1 MCIVLYGGIYI
12 MRKKYIIGGM
22 VLVATAAAVVT
33 ISANGIA
40 GNMTSDITS
49 SSNIAYETMMEESEA
64 KLAVAEKNAVAAA
77 KSSKENELKEYFEDK
92 AIINTDIIKNY
103 VKVYETAAEK
113 KEDEVAIGKIDADTI
128 VTVSQKGEKWTR
140 VRAGNQKGWVR
151 TKNLIFGDDA
161 AKKVGTD
168 AEFTVVTNE
177 KVKIYKDTDMNS
189 EVVATLKKEKSYDVK
204 EKTENWLKVNTSD
217 GDAYLR
223 LHNVEL
229 KWTSEQAEAEKES
242 KEAEAKKA
250 SEKAAKEESKKAAEQ
265 SKAAEESWL
274 AESAAQA
281 AAEEAARQAAAEEA
295 ARQAAAQAAA
305 EEAARQAAAQAAAE
319 EAARQAAAQQKQ
331 HLGTFRITHYCSC
344 PICCGQWST
353 GSANVIGA
361 SGMTLTPGQSIAVN
375 PAQIPYGSKVMING
389 QIYIAADTGV
399 GSNCIDIYTGTNHA
413 VASAGGMY
421 YADVYLVK

>member
-281 AAEEAARQAAAEEA
+281 AAEEAARQAAA
-295 ARQAAAQAAA
+295 
-305 EEAARQAAAQAAAE
+305 QAAAE

>member
-1 MCIVLYGGIYI
+1 

-229 KWTSEQAEAEKES
+229 KWTSKQAEAEKES
-242 KEAEAKKA
+242 KEAEAKKASEKAAKEESKKA

-305 EEAARQAAAQAAAE
+305 EEAARQAAAQ
-319 EAARQAAAQQKQ
+319 
-331 HLGTFRITHYCSC
+331 
-344 PICCGQWST
+344 
-353 GSANVIGA
+353 
-361 SGMTLTPGQSIAVN
+361 
-375 PAQIPYGSKVMING
+375 
-389 QIYIAADTGV
+389 
-399 GSNCIDIYTGTNHA
+399 
-413 VASAGGMY
+413 
-421 YADVYLVK
+421 